1 MIAYLSGVVRHLLD
15 DALVLDVNGVGYQVY
30 VSTAMAH
37 GSPPGQPLSLH
48 IYHHIKE
55 DTQQLFGFAQAEDRS
70 LFTLLLS
77 VSGVGPKVALKFF
90 NTMSTERLV
99 QAIAAEDSVALT
111 AVPGVGKRL
120 AERMTV
126 ELKGKVGPL
135 SSPTLLTPVASHH
148 ADLILALKQLGYSAD
163 ESRQAVSMAAG
174 KLTAGLSLDQAL
186 KIVFKFLVTA

>member
-1 MIAYLSGVVRHLLD
+1 MIAYLSGVVRHMFD
-15 DALVLDVNGVGYQVY
+15 DAVVLDVNGVGYQVF

-37 GSPPGQPLSLH
+37 GSPTGQLLSLH
-48 IYHHIKE
+48 VYHHIKE
-55 DTQQLFGFAQAEDRS
+55 DAQQLFGFATIDDRA

-90 NTMSTERLV
+90 NTMSSDRLI
-99 QAIAAEDSVALT
+99 QAIASEDSVALT

-126 ELKGKVGPL
+126 ELKGKVG
-135 SSPTLLTPVASHH
+135 SAHSPTLSTPVASHH
-148 ADLILALKQLGYSAD
+148 ADLVLALKQLGYSAD

-174 KLTAGLSLDQAL
+174 ELTAGLSLDQAL